1 MKKIL
6 YLLGLALLL
15 AGTFAS
21 CKENDLEA
29 LRDKELES
37 LDKYIKE
44 NNLTDAKDPSG
55 LYFKLLHSSGDSTAI
70 RKGFRVQLNY
80 HITLIDDSTVV
91 FTTQDKLGH
100 NYEDDD
106 FYVEINDETVATSQ
120 LQKIAGMHIA
130 LKKMHLG
137 DKALIVIPSQLAFKA
152 LNTTTAFGYIPRF
165 STLVV
170 TVHAKSGYLLPTTN

>member
-1 MKKIL
+1 MKKIV

-15 AGTFAS
+15 AGAFAS

-29 LRDKELES
+29 MRDKELEA
-37 LDKYIKE
+37 LDKYVKE

-55 LYFKLLHSSGDSTAI
+55 LYFKLLHSSGDTTKI
-70 RKGFRVQLNY
+70 RKGFRLQLNH
-80 HITLIDDSTVV
+80 HITLINDTVV
-91 FTTQDKLGH
+91 FSTQDRLGH
-100 NYEDDD
+100 NYEDED
-106 FYVEINDETVATSQ
+106 FYVEINDETVATSK

-130 LKKMHLG
+130 LKKMHIG

-152 LNTTTAFGYIPRF
+152 LNTEGIYGYIPRF

-170 TVHAKSGYLLPTTN
+170 TVHVKSGYLLPEN

>member
-29 LRDKELES
+29 MRDNELES
-37 LDKYIKE
+37 LEKYVKE
-44 NNLTDAKDPSG
+44 NNLADAKDPSG
-55 LYFKLLHSSGDSTAI
+55 IYFKLLESSGNPTEI
-70 RKGFRVQLNY
+70 TKGFKLKLNY

-91 FTTQDKLGH
+91 FSTQDKLGY

-106 FYVEINDETVATSQ
+106 FYVEITDETVATSM

-130 LKKMHLG
+130 MKKMHIG

-152 LNTTTAFGYIPRF
+152 LNTATNIGYIPRF

-170 TVHAKSGYLLPTTN
+170 NVHVKSGYLLPEN